1 MSKSNSKVIVEASAE
16 VKIPFHDV
24 DLMAVAWHGHYS
36 KYFEIARCAVFDK
49 IAYNYPEMRDSGYA
63 WPIIDLHI
71 RYPAPVAF
79 GETILVSAAIVEW
92 EHRLCINYVAR
103 NSAGKRTTY
112 GSTVQ
117 VAVAIE
123 TGTMELVSPAILQQK
138 LSPWL
143 TDETP

>member
-1 MSKSNSKVIVEASAE
+1 MNKLGSQVIVEASAE

-24 DLMAVAWHGHYS
+24 DLMAVAWHGHYT
-36 KYFEIARCAVFDK
+36 KYFEIARCALFDK

-63 WPIIDLHI
+63 WPIVDLHI
-71 RYPAPVAF
+71 RYPAPIAF
-79 GETILVSAAIVEW
+79 GETLTISAAIVEW
-92 EHRLCINYVAR
+92 ENRLSIKYVAR

-123 TGTMELVSPAILQQK
+123 SGLMALASPPILKQK
-138 LSPWL
+138 LAPWL
-143 TDETP
+143 QELGS